1 MALLFSNLCTG
12 KSSSSCSSSAPVAP
26 SSASSSSTSSSTSSN
41 SSSSS
46 APEAPI
52 GPSVPACTSEKDYRL
67 YLGDTDK
74 DGSIFVC
81 NSCCSCLSK
90 KAPEPPKNSIYFTD
104 LGGDVPDCLKDL
116 TLPEQLLI
124 CPIIVKAYVLKL
136 VSHGSP
142 QSAQRAIKGNTIA
155 FMQDVQEVITQLPCL
170 NSLDEYLKVCWIG
183 DPTCAIPIQRIKKLL
198 TVRREKV
205 RLALEWLCINHKGF
219 IELGI
224 TINKDTL
231 LQLPEDDIP
240 MSIIENISRS
250 GDVEA
255 ASAESSSYVPQQAE
269 PDADQAQVDIPIE
282 RSGVIDV
289 DTTQMSN
296 ADLFSAAFRNLNLK
310 PDPRLTDNSIIK
322 ARSGSQPVGA
332 YNNPHFW
339 SLAFPALF
347 PYGIGGCDDKR
358 PPFHTWID
366 HLLNLRDDRFR
377 LHYSFMFVA
386 FSINQVREVC
396 KCTRFCVSRE
406 NANKTPLEIS
416 SETLKKTY
424 EEVKKAK
431 SQNPNI
437 VDPEVRGLMNQ
448 LKAIGSNVTG
458 SDFQRRCSFAHVDFY
473 IIFSVDNQQFFCFF
487 FVDCQQ
493 LMCTHA

>member
-1 MALLFSNLCTG
+1 MGDIDENGWAFLC
-12 KSSSSCSSSAPVAP
+12 K
-26 SSASSSSTSSSTSSN
+26 
-41 SSSSS
+41 
-46 APEAPI
+46 
-52 GPSVPACTSEKDYRL
+52 AC
-67 YLGDTDK
+67 
-74 DGSIFVC
+74 C
-81 NSCCSCLSK
+81 ACLSK
-90 KAPEPPKNSIYFTD
+90 KTPEPPKNSVYFTD

-124 CPIIVKAYVLKL
+124 CPIIAKAYVLKL

-155 FMQDVQEVITQLPCL
+155 FMQDVQGVITQLPCL
-170 NSLDEYLKVCWIG
+170 NSLDEHLKVCWIG
-183 DPTCAIPIQRIKKLL
+183 DATSPIPLQRIKKLL
-198 TVRREKV
+198 TVRREKI
-205 RLALEWLCINHKGF
+205 RSALEWLCINHKGF

-224 TINKDTL
+224 TIDQNTL

-250 GDVEA
+250 ADVEA
-255 ASAESSSYVPQQAE
+255 ASAESSSYVPQQVQ
-269 PDADQAQVDIPIE
+269 PDCDQVQDDIPIE

-296 ADLFSAAFRNLNLK
+296 ADLFSAAFKNVNLP

-322 ARSGSQPVGA
+322 ARSGSQPVSA

-358 PPFHTWID
+358 PQFHIWID

-396 KCTRFCVSRE
+396 KCTRFSVSRE
-406 NANKTPLEIS
+406 QANKEPLEIS
-416 SETLKKTY
+416 SATLKQTF
-424 EEVKKAK
+424 EEIKKSK
-431 SQNPNI
+431 STNPDI
-437 VDPEVRGLMNQ
+437 ADPKVRGLMNQ
-448 LKAIGSNVTG
+448 LKAVGSNVTG
-458 SDFQRRCSFAHVDFY
+458 SDFQRR
-473 IIFSVDNQQFFCFF
+473 
-487 FVDCQQ
+487 
-493 LMCTHA
+493 